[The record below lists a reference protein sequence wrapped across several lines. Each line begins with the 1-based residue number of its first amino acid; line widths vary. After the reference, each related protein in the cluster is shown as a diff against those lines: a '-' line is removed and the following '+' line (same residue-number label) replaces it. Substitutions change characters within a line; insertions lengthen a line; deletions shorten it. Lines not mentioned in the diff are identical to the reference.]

1 MTRHGPDT
9 KVTVYRLG
17 DLSSVPGIMSRTT
30 ICIFQSAIQ
39 WILKA
44 VYPGVKRLEREVFH
58 LFKSIAEIDSEW

>member
-1 MTRHGPDT
+1 
-9 KVTVYRLG
+9 
-17 DLSSVPGIMSRTT
+17 MSRTT